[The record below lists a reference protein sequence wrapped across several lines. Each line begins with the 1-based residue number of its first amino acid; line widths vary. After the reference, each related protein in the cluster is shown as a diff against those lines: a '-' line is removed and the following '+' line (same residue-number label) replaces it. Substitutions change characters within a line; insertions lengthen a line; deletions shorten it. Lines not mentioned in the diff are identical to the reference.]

1 MEEVTWLA
9 QEHIHTCWDGVAV
22 RYAMGYMVE
31 VAVGNICGVRCGD
44 TLLVVHGT
52 ATEKVC

>member
-9 QEHIHTCWDGVAV
+9 QEHTHTCWDGVAV
-22 RYAMGYMVE
+22 IYAMGYMVE